1 MKPAVCS
8 STTYH
13 LLCLRF
19 GASAHVTLY
28 HSTDTRVARWVECTH
43 VHSQNIS
50 WRSTLSGNTPQRW
63 YFKPTSNLLQPRRF
77 QLRAIMQLRERNEIL
92 LPRPSTQTSAPRPIE
107 LDGVQYLTTEEP
119 GHGSILF
126 APLLGRW
133 EHRPARSR
141 RTVAPAPRPRRRRIV
156 PPICPRVR
164 PQPRA
169 RTRRAASAVPECP
182 PLLESGTGWFVL
194 PRGPFISCVVPI
206 PPSCG

>member
-1 MKPAVCS
+1 MS
-8 STTYH
+8 RSTTVLILEWRGGLNAHMYTVKIYH
-13 LLCLRF
+13 GDRHSL
-19 GASAHVTLY
+19 VT
-28 HSTDTRVARWVECTH
+28 HHNV
-43 VHSQNIS
+43 
-50 WRSTLSGNTPQRW
+50 G
-63 YFKPTSNLLQPRRF
+63 TSNLLQPRRF

-194 PRGPFISCVVPI
+194 PRGPFISCVIPI